1 MSDDITIRPATV
13 ADAPIIVH
21 HRRAMFADMGVGDEV
36 GLNAMEATFVPYVT
50 RALGD
55 GSYRA
60 WLAET
65 SDGRVVAGGGLIVHE
80 WPARPGKPSDPR
92 RAYILNVYTEPEYRG
107 RGIARCIVSAI
118 VEWCR
123 AEGLSSA
130 SLHASVFGRPLYE
143 TMGFKPTNEMRLNL

>member
-1 MSDDITIRPATV
+1 MSDEIIMRPATV

-21 HRRAMFADMGVGDEV
+21 HRRAMFTDMGVGDEA
-36 GLNAMEATFVPYVT
+36 GLNAMEATFAPYVT

-60 WLAET
+60 WLAQT
-65 SDGRVVAGGGLIVHE
+65 ADDRVVAGGGLIVNE
-80 WPARPGKPSDPR
+80 WPARPGILSIPR
-92 RAYILNVYTEPEYRG
+92 RAYILNVYTEPEHRG
-107 RGIARCIVSAI
+107 RGIARRIMTAI

-123 AEGLSSA
+123 AEGFRSV

-143 TMGFKPTNEMRLNL
+143 SMGFEPTNEMRLNL